1 MSVRNISSTQLT
13 SFKEDFSKDPSNKLV
28 QNVLTKNKIS
38 DLTQDRDNLQKF
50 KPIYNLSVEPR
61 LSVTNQK
68 SSGRCWLFAAMNVM
82 RRVVVKKF
90 NLDDFELSQNYLFF
104 WDKLERMNY
113 NLDCIIQ
120 TRHMDVNSRMVQHLL
135 SDPSCDGGQ
144 WDMVVNLVEKY
155 GLVPKD
161 VFQETQHSSNSAG
174 LNDVITKKFR
184 EWAHILRNFSANEN
198 EIEHELTKLKD
209 GFVME
214 TYSILCKFLG
224 TPPDT
229 FNWEFKNKDK
239 EYKKFEN
246 LTPQNFY
253 TQFVK
258 PEFNISDYICVVN
271 DPRQE
276 HPYSNTYTVKYLGN
290 VIEGR
295 EVKYLKLKIE
305 RIKEL
310 VLDSLRNNQAVWFGC
325 DVGQYLN
332 KDTCSMDDSITD
344 RLKLFGYDSYGLD
357 KEQRLNYKD
366 SLMTHAMVIT
376 GANTCERQLRASYY
390 EIENSWD
397 KHGPMDG
404 YYTLDDKW
412 FDEFVYEVAINKH
425 SLNHQEFDL
434 LNEEVKCVLD
444 PWDPM
449 GALA

>member
-295 EVKYLKLKIE
+295 EVKYLNLKIE

-376 GANTCERQLRASYY
+376 GANTCERQSYY

>member
-1 MSVRNISSTQLT
+1 MSVRSISSNQLT

-144 WDMVVNLVEKY
+144 WDMIVNLVEKY

-214 TYSILCKFLG
+214 TYNILCKFLG
-224 TPPDT
+224 SPPDT

-258 PEFNISDYICVVN
+258 PDFNISDYICVVN

-295 EVKYLKLKIE
+295 EVKYLNLKIE

-332 KDTCSMDDSITD
+332 KDTCSMDHSITD

-376 GANTCERQLRASYY
+376 GANTCERQVSANYY